1 MSKKKSDSMRT
12 LDEIRRCE
20 KDILVPEDI
29 AGLLRCDSQTINMQ
43 AKADPAMLGFPV
55 IVMGTR
61 VRIPR
66 EGFVRF
72 CEGAGLGL

>member
-12 LDEIRRCE
+12 LEEIRRCE

-55 IVMGTR
+55 IVMGSR
-61 VRIPR
+61 VKIPKQPFLAFMR
-66 EGFVRF
+66 GTS
-72 CEGAGLGL
+72 